1 MHKAQMF
8 LLDVVVT
15 SSRLDWG
22 YMQFF
27 GDRLLRL
34 GSGCHKGGVG
44 CLISFY
50 NLCFVVTIL
59 TIICYN

>member
-15 SSRLDWG
+15 SRLDWG

-34 GSGCHKGGVG
+34 GSGCHKEGLVVSV
-44 CLISFY
+44 SFY
-50 NLCFVVTIL
+50 IPC
-59 TIICYN
+59 CYYSYNYLL